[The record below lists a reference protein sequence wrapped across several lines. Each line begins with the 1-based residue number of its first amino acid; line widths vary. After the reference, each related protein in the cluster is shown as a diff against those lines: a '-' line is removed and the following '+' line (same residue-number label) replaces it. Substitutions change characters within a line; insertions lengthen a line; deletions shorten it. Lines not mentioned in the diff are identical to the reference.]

1 MERKEVDHITSL
13 LNMSANVAAQNYPSL
28 KTAIGD
34 LVAAY
39 NEQDHAHATRRGP
52 GRPGVVQADNP
63 ICRKK

>member
-39 NEQDHAHATRRGP
+39 NDKITHTQRAAVLAVLESFRQTILYVD
-52 GRPGVVQADNP
+52 
-63 ICRKK
+63 KK